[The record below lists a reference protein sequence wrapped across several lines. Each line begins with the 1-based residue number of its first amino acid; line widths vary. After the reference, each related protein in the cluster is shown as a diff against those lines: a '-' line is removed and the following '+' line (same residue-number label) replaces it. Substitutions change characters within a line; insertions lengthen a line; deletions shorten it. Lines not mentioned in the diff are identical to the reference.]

1 MAGRLPAR
9 IRFTGRSGSALT
21 LGLALAL
28 TFWAGLSGTPT
39 ACAQVRRLR
48 ATAASGARS
57 DQGSLHYTNKRS
69 FRIPFDID
77 KDGRAKIKEVQLW
90 STEDSGNHWKPVSR
104 TTPDRPSFTFRAA
117 RDGEFWF
124 AVRIFG
130 VDGQFYPSIDEDIV
144 PGMKVLV
151 DTKPPTLVLEPDG
164 RRGTVA
170 AVRWEV
176 RDENL
181 DPKSLVIEY
190 HAEGVREWRKV
201 PVRTFALIG
210 SQKWDVG
217 TADAVQVRAVVAD
230 KAGNETVAKLVVPE
244 GVASLPESSSDDQE
258 EFTRPP
264 SITQV
269 PDRSD
274 NSGIMVGPGFG
285 PVSEEPEAN
294 RPQSTGGGR
303 PVKDLVARSQPRARL
318 SQAER
323 AGDSAFGDRPE
334 QSAPM
339 AAVSVFDRLPASP
352 GVAAAAAVMSQTQ
365 PSAFGSPN
373 NAVMT
378 PATNAPSGNPNESLL
393 VASPRFSLRYA
404 VDDAG
409 PNGPATV
416 ELWVTRDGGRTWIPR
431 GGDPDKTSP
440 IEVDLGGEGTFGIR
454 LVSRSAFGLG
464 DQPPAPGDPPDRWV
478 EVDSSP
484 PLVQLYKPEVGT
496 GEHAGKVAIA
506 WRASDSHLAPRST
519 RLLWRPDQ
527 AGAPWQPIVEGQENS
542 GQFIWAVPPG
552 IPGKFHLRVEA
563 ADTVGHLGGGET
575 TDSGPIIVDRS
586 RPRSR
591 IIGVLDPNARA
602 GSFSPSS
609 MR

>member
-9 IRFTGRSGSALT
+9 IRFTGGSGSALT
-21 LGLALAL
+21 LGLALVL
-28 TFWAGLSGTPT
+28 TFWAGLSGSP
-39 ACAQVRRLR
+39 AAVAQVRRLR
-48 ATAASGARS
+48 ATAASGVRS

-117 RDGEFWF
+117 RDGEYWF

-130 VDGQFYPSIDEDIV
+130 IDGQFYPSIDEDIV

-181 DPKSLVIEY
+181 DPRSLVVEY

-201 PVRTFALIG
+201 PIRKFALIG
-210 SQKWDVG
+210 SQQWDVG

-244 GVASLPESSSDDQE
+244 GVASLPESSSDNQE

-264 SITQV
+264 SIAQV
-269 PDRSD
+269 SD
-274 NSGIMVGPGFG
+274 SSNSLGISAGPGFG
-285 PVSEEPEAN
+285 PVSEESEASG
-294 RPQSTGGGR
+294 PQIRSSGRVRNST
-303 PVKDLVARSQPRARL
+303 ARSQLRTRL
-318 SQAER
+318 GQAEG
-323 AGDSAFGDRPE
+323 AGGSAYGGRDRQASP
-334 QSAPM
+334 SAGG
-339 AAVSVFDRLPASP
+339 SVFDTLPASP
-352 GVAAAAAVMSQTQ
+352 GIAAASAGISSGQAG
-365 PSAFGSPN
+365 AFGSSN
-373 NAVMT
+373 NAGMS
-378 PATNAPSGNPNESLL
+378 PATNAPAGNPNESLL
-393 VASPRFSLRYA
+393 VASPRFSLQYA

-416 ELWVTRDGGRTWIPR
+416 ELWVTRDGGRTWVPR
-431 GGDPDKTSP
+431 GSDPDKTSP

-519 RLLWRPDQ
+519 RLLWRPEQ
-527 AGAPWQPIVEGQENS
+527 AGSPWQPIVEGQENS

-563 ADTVGHLGGGET
+563 ADTVGHLGGAET
-575 TDSGPIIVDRS
+575 TDSGPILVDRS

-591 IIGVLDPNARA
+591 IIGLDPNARA
-602 GSFSPSS
+602 GTAFSPSS